1 MENTSNKKNIPALV
15 ICIILFIALAVI
27 QRKVNLSQI
36 NGIIAQFHV
45 MISIV
50 LVLTNRKTGFLVGT
64 ILNVLNLA
72 MAVFAV
78 VMGGQKQAMPSI
90 AISACTIVTIA
101 VIYNYI
107 NKNDKMH
114 NELMEKYEQ
123 EIETRRVL
131 QEKDEV
137 LSYLAYYDRLT
148 QMPNRHLFM
157 ENLEKNV
164 TENKQCAVICINLDD
179 FRKINDSFGVAA
191 GDEMIKTYAERIE
204 SIVGESN
211 FAARISGDEF
221 GIILGP
227 ENNNQDVIDFVG
239 RIQGVFSEPINIDGR
254 GIGVS
259 SSIGIAMFPKDAGNA
274 EDILSCSE
282 KAMFMSKNN
291 GKNKVCF
298 YSPVV

>member
-1 MENTSNKKNIPALV
+1 M
-15 ICIILFIALAVI
+15 FIALVVF

-45 MISIV
+45 MISI
-50 LVLTNRKTGFLVGT
+50 LFVLTNHKTGFLTGT
-64 ILNVLNLA
+64 ILNILNLA
-72 MAVFAV
+72 IAVFAV

-114 NELMEKYEQ
+114 NELMENYEQ

-148 QMPNRHLFM
+148 QMTNRHLFM
-157 ENLEKNV
+157 ENFEKNV
-164 TENKQCAVICINLDD
+164 IENKQCAVVCINLDD
-179 FRKINDSFGVAA
+179 FRRINDSFGVVA
-191 GDEMIKTYAERIE
+191 GDEMIKTYSERIE

-211 FAARISGDEF
+211 FAARISVDEF

-239 RIQGVFSEPINIDGR
+239 RIQGVFSEPINIDDR

-259 SSIGIAMFPKDAGNA
+259 SSIGIAMFPRDAGNA

-291 GKNKVCF
+291 GKSKVCF